1 MGVFNKLKSIFYD
14 EVVVDEETQ
23 ELDKVSK
30 IVKKET
36 MEDDDAP
43 KVEELKFKTVEMD
56 PVDEKEEEIEEE
68 KLEPKTEPLSERDL
82 FRSERSFN
90 FVGWDPED
98 DEVEK
103 TVQRKTVL
111 EEPSRA
117 LRSTEP
123 AREPI
128 RDDSTPKVFKPTP
141 VISPIWGVLDK
152 DYKKDEIKEK
162 TITNEAFTSSI
173 TDYDNVRRKAY
184 GTLEDELGE
193 TLDTP
198 TKTTSKEV
206 DTDLEKELTEPE
218 VNDSRTAKIEDLIG
232 KIDEATDE
240 LDKTM
245 SIEEAENNVK
255 IQNFDDEE
263 EDTDVSD
270 KTLTDSTLEHDLFN
284 LIDSMYD
291 KEE

>member
-14 EVVVDEETQ
+14 EVVVEDETQ

-36 MEDDDAP
+36 SSNDDAP
-43 KVEELKFKTVEMD
+43 KVEELRFKTIEMD
-56 PVDEKEEEIEEE
+56 PVEEEKEEKKEETKE
-68 KLEPKTEPLSERDL
+68 EPLSDRDL

-90 FVGWDPED
+90 FVDWDNDEEEKLPPRKNVLD
-98 DEVEK
+98 D
-103 TVQRKTVL
+103 T
-111 EEPSRA
+111 SRVA
-117 LRSTEP
+117 RSTEP
-123 AREPI
+123 AR
-128 RDDSTPKVFKPTP
+128 DDTPKVFKPTP

-162 TITNEAFTSSI
+162 TIGNEAFSSSI
-173 TDYDNVRRKAY
+173 TEYDNVRRKAY
-184 GTLEDELGE
+184 GTLEDELE
-193 TLDTP
+193 DTLNKVS
-198 TKTTSKEV
+198 TKDIKAALDKEE
-206 DTDLEKELTEPE
+206 DSTL
-218 VNDSRTAKIEDLIG
+218 DSRTAKIEDLID

-240 LDKTM
+240 LDKSM

-255 IQNFDDEE
+255 IDNFDDEDEAE
-263 EDTDVSD
+263 EELSN
-270 KTLTDSTLEHDLFN
+270 KTLADSTLEHDLFN

>member
-14 EVVVDEETQ
+14 EVVVEDETQ

-36 MEDDDAP
+36 SKDEAP

-56 PVDEKEEEIEEE
+56 PIDEEDEEEVETKKEYT
-68 KLEPKTEPLSERDL
+68 KADVLNDRDL
-82 FRSERSFN
+82 FRSERTFN
-90 FVGWDPED
+90 FVDFTD
-98 DEVEK
+98 DEVEEK
-103 TVQRKTVL
+103 PAPRRNVL
-111 EEPSRA
+111 DESPRIM
-117 LRSTEP
+117 RSTEP
-123 AREPI
+123 AR
-128 RDDSTPKVFKPTP
+128 DDTPKVFKPTP

-152 DYKKDEIKEK
+152 DYKKDEIKERPLS
-162 TITNEAFTSSI
+162 NESFTSSV

-184 GTLEDELGE
+184 GTLEDDLED
-193 TLDTP
+193 TLN
-198 TKTTSKEV
+198 KVTTDEIKEE
-206 DTDLEKELTEPE
+206 LEKEES
-218 VNDSRTAKIEDLIG
+218 DSELMDARTAKIEDLIG
-232 KIDEATDE
+232 KIDEATEE
-240 LDKTM
+240 LDKNM

-255 IQNFDDEE
+255 LENFDDED
-263 EDTDVSD
+263 EDDEKDLTD

>member
-30 IVKKET
+30 IVRRET
-36 MEDDDAP
+36 EEKDEAP

-56 PVDEKEEEIEEE
+56 PIDEEEEVEE
-68 KLEPKTEPLSERDL
+68 KPVKKEAEPLGERDL
-82 FRSERSFN
+82 FRSERTFN
-90 FVGWDPED
+90 FVDWDTE
-98 DEVEK
+98 EEEK
-103 TVQRKTVL
+103 LPQRKSVL
-111 EEPSRA
+111 EEPTRA
-117 LRSTEP
+117 VRSTEP
-123 AREPI
+123 ARV
-128 RDDSTPKVFKPTP
+128 DDATPKVFKPTP

-152 DYKKDEIKEK
+152 DYKKEEIKEK
-162 TITNEAFTSSI
+162 PISSEAFTSSI

-184 GTLEDELGE
+184 GTLEDQLEDTLNTE
-193 TLDTP
+193 T
-198 TKTTSKEV
+198 KVTTEDV
-206 DTDLEKELTEPE
+206 NNELEKELTEPKEE
-218 VNDSRTAKIEDLIG
+218 VMDTRTAKIEDLID
-232 KIDEATDE
+232 KIDAATDE

-255 IQNFDDEE
+255 LKGFDDEE
-263 EDTDVSD
+263 DDEKAISD